1 MLFHL
6 ASLFQGIF
14 GPFRLLQSYLVL
26 IIVALYA
33 GFIFTVLLLPRFYKY
48 LPKDRGREFAIHAE
62 NALGKPTGA
71 GIVFISIFFI
81 LSFLISPVN
90 LSQITVLFFTW
101 LVMFTGYLDD
111 RAHHSWGEY
120 RKGAIDLVLSVA
132 ASVAL
137 LYCQFGGVV
146 YFWLPFVTNEV
157 AVHPVV
163 FVLVSTLVL
172 WVSINTTNC
181 TDGVDGLSG
190 TLVLL
195 ALISLGLIFYFV
207 LGHTKIASYL
217 LVPHMEDGARW
228 AVQVFGL
235 SGVLMGYLW
244 HNAFPSK
251 VLMGDAGSRSLGFF
265 IGICVILSG
274 NPFLLLMTSAM
285 ILINGG
291 TGLLKVALLRFFNIR
306 ILHSI
311 RFPLHDHM
319 RKNRLW
325 SPTQVL
331 LKFMI
336 MQVLITL
343 AVLGLFFKIR

>member
-33 GFIFTVLLLPRFYKY
+33 GFIFTVLLLPRFYRY

-137 LYCQFGGVV
+137 LYC
-146 YFWLPFVTNEV
+146 
-157 AVHPVV
+157 
-163 FVLVSTLVL
+163 
-172 WVSINTTNC
+172 
-181 TDGVDGLSG
+181 
-190 TLVLL
+190 
-195 ALISLGLIFYFV
+195 
-207 LGHTKIASYL
+207 
-217 LVPHMEDGARW
+217 
-228 AVQVFGL
+228 
-235 SGVLMGYLW
+235 
-244 HNAFPSK
+244 
-251 VLMGDAGSRSLGFF
+251 
-265 IGICVILSG
+265 
-274 NPFLLLMTSAM
+274 
-285 ILINGG
+285 
-291 TGLLKVALLRFFNIR
+291 
-306 ILHSI
+306 
-311 RFPLHDHM
+311 
-319 RKNRLW
+319 
-325 SPTQVL
+325 
-331 LKFMI
+331 
-336 MQVLITL
+336 
-343 AVLGLFFKIR
+343 